1 MLNICLIFKWKLFLV
16 IVLNGLVYNGIF
28 VYIKI
33 KGIEEEMYINYFKFY
48 EDFIL

>member
-1 MLNICLIFKWKLFLV
+1 MEF
-16 IVLNGLVYNGIF
+16 F

-48 EDFIL
+48 EDFILQREIYRFKNIY